1 MWQNMPYGYGGYGG
15 YGAMHGG
22 GWLGFGLHS
31 LVWILAIAAIIAIV
45 VWAVRAGAGAT
56 SRHHAETKP
65 RPTALEI
72 LDERYA
78 RGEIDREDYQA
89 RKADLEGG

>member
-15 YGAMHGG
+15 MHGG

-31 LVWILAIAAIIAIV
+31 LVWILVIVAVIALIV
-45 VWAVRAGAGAT
+45 WVIRANSGPGTAASTG
-56 SRHHAETKP
+56 KP

-78 RGEIDREDYQA
+78 RGEIDREEYMA

>member
-15 YGAMHGG
+15 MHG

-31 LVWILAIAAIIAIV
+31 LIWILVIAAVIALIV
-45 VWAVRAGAGAT
+45 WVIRANSGSETASSAG
-56 SRHHAETKP
+56 KP

-78 RGEIDREDYQA
+78 RGEIDREDYLA

>member
-1 MWQNMPYGYGGYGG
+1 MWQSMPYGYGG

-22 GWLGFGLHS
+22 SWLGFGLHS
-31 LVWILAIAAIIAIV
+31 LVWILAIAAIVAV
-45 VWAVRAGAGAT
+45 VIWVLRASTGSGSAAGE
-56 SRHHAETKP
+56 RKP

-78 RGEIDREDYQA
+78 RGEIEREDYLA
-89 RKADLEGG
+89 RKTDLEA

>member
-1 MWQNMPYGYGGYGG
+1 MWQIMPYGYEGG

-31 LVWILAIAAIIAIV
+31 LLWILVIAAAVALVIWAIRSNNGGST
-45 VWAVRAGAGAT
+45 ARQGNA
-56 SRHHAETKP
+56 
-65 RPTALEI
+65 RPSALEI